1 MVTITQNKILTLLLD
16 NPEKHLSIRGIA
28 RELGKSYALVYNNI
42 EDLRREGIIVKMK
55 APPAQLIT
63 INEFT
68 PVHIL
73 IDIEIKKKNKLLKQ
87 YPWTKVMLD
96 DIHSNA
102 EQLFFILL
110 IFGSYAKG
118 TQTKKSDIDILIIT
132 PTKDEI
138 KDIENSVKRVYTK
151 VSKNLVIVD
160 VKDFMEMLK
169 NTEELNVSNEARKHH
184 IILYGTEQYYQIIKK
199 VYKR

>member
-1 MVTITQNKILTLLLD
+1 MNGTQTKILTLLLD
-16 NPEKHLSIRGIA
+16 NPEKHFTIRGIA
-28 RELGKSYALVYNNI
+28 RELGKSYPLVYNNI
-42 EDLRREGIIVKMK
+42 EDLRKEGIIVKNK
-55 APPAQLIT
+55 VPPAQLIT
-63 INEFT
+63 INEFI
-68 PVHIL
+68 PKHIL

-96 DIHSNA
+96 DIHSSA
-102 EQLFFILL
+102 EELFFILI

-138 KDIENSVKRVYTK
+138 KEIENSVKRVYTK
-151 VSKNLVIVD
+151 ISKNLIIVD

-169 NTEELNVSNEARKHH
+169 NTEELNVGNEAKKHH
-184 IILYGTEQYYQIIKK
+184 INKQQ
-199 VYKR
+199 